1 MKTVEF
7 GKENIDV
14 IILLHGG
21 GLSWW
26 NYTETAE
33 LVERSVLDQHVR
45 DQSQQ
50 LT

>member
-33 LVERSVLDQHVR
+33 LLKNRFHIVIPGFSE
-45 DQSQQ
+45 